1 MDKLLVSDYMKNNK
15 CNSSSGLAK
24 KSSRRRS
31 VKAMNKKSDKLTKVI
46 ESQVFDKIKEIKIGE
61 EDILNLTRNPSSL
74 EFNKK
79 GMKNV
84 GW

>member
-15 CNSSSGLAK
+15 CNSSSGMAK
-24 KSSRRRS
+24 KNSRKRS
-31 VKAMNKKSDKLTKVI
+31 VKAQKKTDKQIKVI

-61 EDILNLTRNPSSL
+61 TDILNLTRNPSAL
-74 EFNKK
+74 DKK
-79 GMKNV
+79 GPKNYV